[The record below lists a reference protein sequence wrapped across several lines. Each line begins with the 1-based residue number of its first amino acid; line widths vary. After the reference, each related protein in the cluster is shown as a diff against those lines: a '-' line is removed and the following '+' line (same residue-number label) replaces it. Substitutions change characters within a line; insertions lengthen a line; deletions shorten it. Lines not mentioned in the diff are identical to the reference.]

1 MKKFDFTTLE
11 GVTISISVNPAGFVR
26 VESFGRSRSMAL
38 PKFARALHANPSAV
52 SAEPLEGAVKLRLGD
67 GSVWIVFADTQH
79 ISEVPATVAEE
90 EEFAEQ
96 PFAATQPQTP
106 SPASAPTP
114 ASDGNGNG
122 TTQKSPKVGNRK
134 AAFFQALASV
144 LAARGLSQDEIQD
157 IIANLSATKRRN
169 GGRER
174 IDPSTPEGKLLAAA
188 RRLFFFLKRQSVTYW
203 ESKGPNLNILFDGKR
218 VTFEFPDGNS
228 VSYPQ

>member
-1 MKKFDFTTLE
+1 MKKFDFATLE
-11 GVTISISVNPAGFVR
+11 GVTVTVSVNPAGFVR
-26 VESFGRSRSMAL
+26 VESFGKSRSMAL

-96 PFAATQPQTP
+96 PVAATQPQTP
-106 SPASAPTP
+106 TPTPSP
-114 ASDGNGNG
+114 ASDGNGNE
-122 TTQKSPKVGNRK
+122 TTQKSPKVGSRK

-144 LAARGLSQDEIQD
+144 LAARGLSQDEIQE

-169 GGRER
+169 GSREH
-174 IDPSTPEGKLLAAA
+174 IDTSTPEGKLLAAA
-188 RRLFFFLKRQSVTYW
+188 RRLFFYLKRHSVIHW

-228 VSYPQ
+228 ISYPQ

>member
-1 MKKFDFTTLE
+1 MKKFDFATLE
-11 GVTISISVNPAGFVR
+11 GVTVSISVNPAGFVR
-26 VESFGRSRSMAL
+26 VESFGKSRSMAL

-90 EEFAEQ
+90 EFVEQ
-96 PFAATQPQTP
+96 PVAATQPQTP
-106 SPASAPTP
+106 TPTP

-122 TTQKSPKVGNRK
+122 TMQRSPKVGSRK

-157 IIANLSATKRRN
+157 IIANLSATKRRD
-169 GGRER
+169 GGREH
-174 IDPSTPEGKLLAAA
+174 IDTSTPEGKLLAAA
-188 RRLFFFLKRQSVTYW
+188 RRLFFYLKRQSVTYW

-218 VTFEFPDGNS
+218 VTFQFPDGNS
-228 VSYPQ
+228 ISYPQ

>member
-1 MKKFDFTTLE
+1 MKKFDFATLE
-11 GVTISISVNPAGFVR
+11 GVTVTISVNPAGFVR
-26 VESFGRSRSMAL
+26 VEAFGKSRSMAL

-79 ISEVPATVAEE
+79 ISEVPATVVE
-90 EEFAEQ
+90 EEFVEQ
-96 PFAATQPQTP
+96 PVAATQPQTP
-106 SPASAPTP
+106 APTP
-114 ASDGNGNG
+114 ASDGNGND

-144 LAARGLSQDEIQD
+144 LAARGFGQDEIQD
-157 IIANLSATKRRN
+157 IIANLSAPKRRD

-188 RRLFFFLKRQSVTYW
+188 RRLFFFLKRQSVTHW

-218 VTFEFPDGNS
+218 VTFQFPDGYS
-228 VSYPQ
+228 ISYPQ

>member
-1 MKKFDFTTLE
+1 MKKFDFATLE
-11 GVTISISVNPAGFVR
+11 GVTVSISVNPAGFVR
-26 VESFGRSRSMAL
+26 VESFGKSRSMAL

-96 PFAATQPQTP
+96 PIAATQPQTP
-106 SPASAPTP
+106 TPTPEP
-114 ASDGNGNG
+114 ASDGNGNE
-122 TTQKSPKVGNRK
+122 TTQKSLKVGSRK

-144 LAARGLSQDEIQD
+144 LAARGLSQDEIQE

-169 GGRER
+169 GGRD

-188 RRLFFFLKRQSVTYW
+188 RRLFFYLKRQSVTHW

-218 VTFEFPDGNS
+218 VTFEFPDGYS
-228 VSYPQ
+228 ISYPQ

>member
-1 MKKFDFTTLE
+1 MKKLSFATLE
-11 GVTISISVNPAGFVR
+11 GVTVTISVNPAGFVR
-26 VESFGRSRSMAL
+26 VESFGKSRSMAL

-90 EEFAEQ
+90 EFVEQ
-96 PFAATQPQTP
+96 PVAATQPQTP
-106 SPASAPTP
+106 TPTP

-122 TTQKSPKVGNRK
+122 NETTQKSPKVGNRK

-144 LAARGLSQDEIQD
+144 LAARGFGQDEIQD
-157 IIANLSATKRRN
+157 IIANLSATKRN
-169 GGRER
+169 GDRER
-174 IDPSTPEGKLLAAA
+174 IDPSTPEGKLRAAA

-218 VTFEFPDGNS
+218 VTFQFPDGNS
-228 VSYPQ
+228 ISYPQ

>member
-1 MKKFDFTTLE
+1 MKKFDFATLE
-11 GVTISISVNPAGFVR
+11 GVTVSISVNPAGFVR
-26 VESFGRSRSMAL
+26 VESSGKSRSMAL

-96 PFAATQPQTP
+96 PVAATQPQTP
-106 SPASAPTP
+106 TPTP

-122 TTQKSPKVGNRK
+122 NETAQKSPKVGNRR

-157 IIANLSATKRRN
+157 IIAHLSAQRRN
-169 GGRER
+169 GNREH
-174 IDPSTPEGKLLAAA
+174 IDTSTPEGKLLAAA

-218 VTFEFPDGNS
+218 VTFEFPDGYS
-228 VSYPQ
+228 ISYPQ

>member
-1 MKKFDFTTLE
+1 MKKFDFATLE
-11 GVTISISVNPAGFVR
+11 GVTVTISVNPAGFVR
-26 VESFGRSRSMAL
+26 VESFGKSRSMAL

-52 SAEPLEGAVKLRLGD
+52 SAEPLEGAVKIRLGD

-96 PFAATQPQTP
+96 PVAATQPQTP

-122 TTQKSPKVGNRK
+122 TTQKSPKVGSRK

-144 LAARGLSQDEIQD
+144 LAARGLSQDEIQE
-157 IIANLSATKRRN
+157 IIANLSATKRN
-169 GGRER
+169 GDRER

-188 RRLFFFLKRQSVTYW
+188 RKLFFYLKRQSVTHW

-218 VTFEFPDGNS
+218 VTFEFPDGYS
-228 VSYPQ
+228 ISYPQ

>member
-1 MKKFDFTTLE
+1 MKKFDFATLE
-11 GVTISISVNPAGFVR
+11 GVTVTLSVNPAGFVR
-26 VESFGRSRSMAL
+26 VESFGKSRSMAL

-79 ISEVPATVAEE
+79 ISEVPASVAEE
-90 EEFAEQ
+90 FVEQ
-96 PFAATQPQTP
+96 PIAATQPQTP
-106 SPASAPTP
+106 TPTPAP
-114 ASDGNGNG
+114 ASDGNGNE

-144 LAARGLSQDEIQD
+144 LAARGFGQDEIQE

-169 GGRER
+169 GSRER

-218 VTFEFPDGNS
+218 VTFQFPDGYS
-228 VSYPQ
+228 ISYPQ

>member
-1 MKKFDFTTLE
+1 MKKFDFATLE
-11 GVTISISVNPAGFVR
+11 GVTVSISVNPAGFVR
-26 VESFGRSRSMAL
+26 VESFGKSRSMAL

-90 EEFAEQ
+90 EYAEQ
-96 PFAATQPQTP
+96 PVAAAQLQTP
-106 SPASAPTP
+106 SPAPAPTP
-114 ASDGNGNG
+114 ASDGNGNE
-122 TTQKSPKVGNRK
+122 TVQKPFKVGSRK

-157 IIANLSATKRRN
+157 IIDNLSAAKRRN
-169 GGRER
+169 GDREH
-174 IDPSTPEGKLLAAA
+174 IDTSTPEGKLLAAA
-188 RRLFFFLKRQSVTYW
+188 RRLFFYLKRHSVIHW

-228 VSYPQ
+228 ISYPQ

>member
-1 MKKFDFTTLE
+1 MKKFDFATLE
-11 GVTISISVNPAGFVR
+11 GVTVTISVNPAGFVR
-26 VESFGRSRSMAL
+26 VEAFGKSRSMAL

-67 GSVWIVFADTQH
+67 GSIWIVFADTQH
-79 ISEVPATVAEE
+79 ISEVPATVVEE
-90 EEFAEQ
+90 EEFVKQ
-96 PFAATQPQTP
+96 PVAATQPQTP
-106 SPASAPTP
+106 TPTP
-114 ASDGNGNG
+114 TSDGNGNE

-144 LAARGLSQDEIQD
+144 LAARGFGQDEIQD
-157 IIANLSATKRRN
+157 IIANLSATKRRD

-188 RRLFFFLKRQSVTYW
+188 RRLFFFLQRQKVVYW

-218 VTFEFPDGNS
+218 VTFQFPDGNS
-228 VSYPQ
+228 ISYPQ

>member
-1 MKKFDFTTLE
+1 MKKFDFATLE
-11 GVTISISVNPAGFVR
+11 GVTVTISVNPAGFVR
-26 VESFGRSRSMAL
+26 VEAFGKSRSMAL

-96 PFAATQPQTP
+96 PVAATQPQTP

-122 TTQKSPKVGNRK
+122 TTQKSPKVGSRK

-144 LAARGLSQDEIQD
+144 LAARGLSQDEIQE
-157 IIANLSATKRRN
+157 IIANLSATKRN
-169 GGRER
+169 GDRER

-188 RRLFFFLKRQSVTYW
+188 RRLFFYLKRQSVTHW

-218 VTFEFPDGNS
+218 VTFEFPDGYS
-228 VSYPQ
+228 ISYPQ

>member
-1 MKKFDFTTLE
+1 MKKFDFATLE
-11 GVTISISVNPAGFVR
+11 GVTVTISVNPAGFVR
-26 VESFGRSRSMAL
+26 VESFGKSRSMAL

-67 GSVWIVFADTQH
+67 GSIWIVFADTQH
-79 ISEVPATVAEE
+79 ISEVPATVVEE
-90 EEFAEQ
+90 EEFVKQ
-96 PFAATQPQTP
+96 PVAATQPQTP
-106 SPASAPTP
+106 TPTP
-114 ASDGNGNG
+114 ASDGNGNE

-144 LAARGLSQDEIQD
+144 LAARGFGQDEIQD
-157 IIANLSATKRRN
+157 IIANLSATKRRD

-188 RRLFFFLKRQSVTYW
+188 RRLFFFLQRQKVVYW

-218 VTFEFPDGNS
+218 VTFQFPDGNS
-228 VSYPQ
+228 ISYPQ

>member
-1 MKKFDFTTLE
+1 MKKFDFATLE
-11 GVTISISVNPAGFVR
+11 GVTVTISVNPAGFVR
-26 VESFGRSRSMAL
+26 VESFGKSRSMAL
-38 PKFARALHANPSAV
+38 PKFTRALHANPSAV

-79 ISEVPATVAEE
+79 ISEVPASVAEE
-90 EEFAEQ
+90 FVEQ
-96 PFAATQPQTP
+96 PIAATQPQTP
-106 SPASAPTP
+106 TPTPAP
-114 ASDGNGNG
+114 ASDGNGNE

-144 LAARGLSQDEIQD
+144 LAARGFGQDEIQE

-169 GGRER
+169 GSRER

-218 VTFEFPDGNS
+218 VTFQFPDGYS
-228 VSYPQ
+228 ISYPQ

>member
-1 MKKFDFTTLE
+1 
-11 GVTISISVNPAGFVR
+11 
-26 VESFGRSRSMAL
+26 MAL

-79 ISEVPATVAEE
+79 ISEVPATVVEE
-90 EEFAEQ
+90 EEEIVEQ
-96 PFAATQPQTP
+96 PVAAVQSQTP
-106 SPASAPTP
+106 TPAPEP
-114 ASDGNGNG
+114 ASDGNGNEA
-122 TTQKSPKVGNRK
+122 TQKSLKVGSRK

-169 GGRER
+169 GGRD

-188 RRLFFFLKRQSVTYW
+188 RRLFFYLKRQSVTYW
-203 ESKGPNLNILFDGKR
+203 ESKGSNFDILFDGKR
-218 VTFEFPDGNS
+218 VTFQFPDGYS
-228 VSYPQ
+228 ISYPQ

>member
-1 MKKFDFTTLE
+1 MKKFDFATLE

-26 VESFGRSRSMAL
+26 VEAFGKSRSMAL

-79 ISEVPATVAEE
+79 ISEVPATVVE
-90 EEFAEQ
+90 EEFVEQ
-96 PFAATQPQTP
+96 PVAATQPQT
-106 SPASAPTP
+106 STPTP
-114 ASDGNGNG
+114 ASDGNGNE

-144 LAARGLSQDEIQD
+144 LAARGLSQDEIQE
-157 IIANLSATKRRN
+157 IIENLSAAHRRN
-169 GGRER
+169 SGREH
-174 IDPSTPEGKLLAAA
+174 IDTSTPEGKLLAAA
-188 RRLFFFLKRQSVTYW
+188 RRLFFYLKRQSVTYW

-218 VTFEFPDGNS
+218 VTFQFPDGNS
-228 VSYPQ
+228 ISYPQ

>member
-1 MKKFDFTTLE
+1 MKKFDFATLE
-11 GVTISISVNPAGFVR
+11 GVTVTISVNPAGFVR
-26 VESFGRSRSMAL
+26 VESFGKSRSMAL

-79 ISEVPATVAEE
+79 ISEVPASVAEE
-90 EEFAEQ
+90 FVEQ
-96 PFAATQPQTP
+96 PIAATQPQTP
-106 SPASAPTP
+106 TPTPAP
-114 ASDGNGNG
+114 ASDGNGNE

-144 LAARGLSQDEIQD
+144 LAARGFGQDEIQE

-169 GGRER
+169 GSRER

-218 VTFEFPDGNS
+218 VTFQFPYGYS
-228 VSYPQ
+228 ISYPQ

>member
-1 MKKFDFTTLE
+1 MKKFDFATLE

-26 VESFGRSRSMAL
+26 VESFGKSRSMAL

-90 EEFAEQ
+90 EEFVKQ
-96 PFAATQPQTP
+96 PVAATQPQTP
-106 SPASAPTP
+106 TPTP
-114 ASDGNGNG
+114 ASDGNGNE
-122 TTQKSPKVGNRK
+122 TAQKAPKVGNRK

-144 LAARGLSQDEIQD
+144 LAARGLSQEDIQD
-157 IIANLSATKRRN
+157 IIANLSARRRD
-169 GGRER
+169 GERER
-174 IDPSTPEGKLLAAA
+174 IDTSTPEGKILAAA
-188 RRLFFFLKRQSVTYW
+188 RRLFFYLKRHSVMHW

-218 VTFEFPDGNS
+218 VTFQFPDGNS
-228 VSYPQ
+228 ISYPQ

>member
-1 MKKFDFTTLE
+1 MKKLSFATLE
-11 GVTISISVNPAGFVR
+11 GVTVSISVNPAGFVR
-26 VESFGRSRSMAL
+26 VESFGKSRSMAL

-90 EEFAEQ
+90 EEFVKQ
-96 PFAATQPQTP
+96 PVVATQTETP
-106 SPASAPTP
+106 TPTPTP

-122 TTQKSPKVGNRK
+122 TTQKSPKVGSRK

-144 LAARGLSQDEIQD
+144 LAARGLSQDEIQE

-174 IDPSTPEGKLLAAA
+174 IDPSTPEGKLLATA
-188 RRLFFFLKRQSVTYW
+188 RRLFFFLKRQSVTHW

-228 VSYPQ
+228 ISYPQ

>member
-1 MKKFDFTTLE
+1 MKKFDFATLE
-11 GVTISISVNPAGFVR
+11 GVTISVSVNPAGFVR
-26 VESFGRSRSMAL
+26 VESFGKSRSMAL
-38 PKFARALHANPSAV
+38 PKFARALYANPSAV

-67 GSVWIVFADTQH
+67 GSVWIVFVDTQH

-90 EEFAEQ
+90 EEFVQQ
-96 PFAATQPQTP
+96 PVAATQSQTP
-106 SPASAPTP
+106 APTP
-114 ASDGNGNG
+114 ASDGNQNE
-122 TTQKSPKVGNRK
+122 TTQKSPKVGSRK

-144 LAARGLSQDEIQD
+144 LAARGLSQDEIQE

-169 GGRER
+169 GVRKH

-188 RRLFFFLKRQSVTYW
+188 RRLFFYLKRQSVTNW

-228 VSYPQ
+228 ISYPQ

>member
-1 MKKFDFTTLE
+1 MKKLSFATLE
-11 GVTISISVNPAGFVR
+11 GVTVTISVNPAGFVR
-26 VESFGRSRSMAL
+26 VESFGKSRSMAL

-90 EEFAEQ
+90 EEFVKQ
-96 PFAATQPQTP
+96 PVAATQPQTP
-106 SPASAPTP
+106 TPTP
-114 ASDGNGNG
+114 ASDGNGND
-122 TTQKSPKVGNRK
+122 TTQKSPKVGSRK

-169 GGRER
+169 SGRER

-188 RRLFFFLKRQSVTYW
+188 RRLFFYLKRQSVTYW

-218 VTFEFPDGNS
+218 VTLQFPDGYS
-228 VSYPQ
+228 ISYPQ

>member
-1 MKKFDFTTLE
+1 MKKFDFATLE
-11 GVTISISVNPAGFVR
+11 GVTVTISVNPAGFVR
-26 VESFGRSRSMAL
+26 VEAFGKSRSMAL

-79 ISEVPATVAEE
+79 ISEVPASVAEE
-90 EEFAEQ
+90 FVEQ
-96 PFAATQPQTP
+96 PIAATQPQTP
-106 SPASAPTP
+106 TPTPAP
-114 ASDGNGNG
+114 ASDGNGNE

-144 LAARGLSQDEIQD
+144 LAARGFGQDEIQE

-169 GGRER
+169 GSRER

-218 VTFEFPDGNS
+218 VTFQFPDGYS
-228 VSYPQ
+228 ISYPQ

>member
-1 MKKFDFTTLE
+1 MKKFDFATLE
-11 GVTISISVNPAGFVR
+11 GVTVTISVNPAGFVR
-26 VESFGRSRSMAL
+26 VESFGKSRSMAL

-96 PFAATQPQTP
+96 PVAAAQPQTP
-106 SPASAPTP
+106 APTP

-122 TTQKSPKVGNRK
+122 TTQKLPKVGNRK
-134 AAFFQALASV
+134 AAFFQALASI
-144 LAARGLSQDEIQD
+144 LAARGLSQDEIQE
-157 IIANLSATKRRN
+157 IIANLSAKRRN
-169 GGRER
+169 GGREH
-174 IDPSTPEGKLLAAA
+174 IDTSTPEGKLLATA
-188 RRLFFFLKRQSVTYW
+188 RRLFFYLKRQSVTYW

-218 VTFEFPDGNS
+218 VTFQFPDGNS
-228 VSYPQ
+228 ISYPQ